1 MSHWE
6 AYAWGCAGGGV
17 AAFFVYVIP
26 NLTHAA
32 LTGDQSR
39 YSRRGVVVLVIFL
52 IVYATAAG
60 VVALIPDHVTRGG
73 AIMYGAAAQT
83 IAKGLFSAGMDAIH
97 TDQPG

>member
-32 LTGDQSR
+32 LTGDQGR
-39 YSRRGVVVLVIFL
+39 YTRRGVVVLVIFL

-83 IAKGLFSAGMDAIH
+83 IAKGMFSAGMDAIH